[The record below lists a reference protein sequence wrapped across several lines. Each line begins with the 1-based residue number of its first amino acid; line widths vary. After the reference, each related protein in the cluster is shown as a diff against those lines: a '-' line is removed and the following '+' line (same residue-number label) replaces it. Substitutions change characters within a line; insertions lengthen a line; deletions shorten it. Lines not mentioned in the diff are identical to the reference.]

1 MTNIELAEKISGYLK
16 GSKAKAKK
24 FKDLVA
30 VHFNLLDLSQDMY
43 IEVKDG
49 VLSVMPYE
57 YIDRQAA
64 VTVSSDVLDKIMAG
78 ELAIDDAVAQGVVKV
93 EGDMA
98 KFKALEVLIPAK
110 TAKAAPAKA
119 EAKAAPAKAETKAA
133 PAKAETKA
141 APAKAETKAAPA
153 KAEPAKAPAKAGCKK
168 GCKKGS
174 KK

>member
-16 GSKAKAKK
+16 GSKTKAKK

-43 IEVKDG
+43 IEVKEG

-64 VTVSSDVLDKIMAG
+64 VTVSSDVIDQIFSGK
-78 ELAIDDAVAQGVVKV
+78 LAIDDAVAKGLAKV

-98 KFKALEVLIPAK
+98 KFKALEVLIPAAK
-110 TAKAAPAKA
+110 EEAPKAAAKEEAPKAAAKEEAKPVAAKAEAPKAAPAKS
-119 EAKAAPAKAETKAA
+119 
-133 PAKAETKA
+133 
-141 APAKAETKAAPA
+141 
-153 KAEPAKAPAKAGCKK
+153 GCKRAC
-168 GCKKGS
+168 GKKS
-174 KK
+174 AKK

>member
-64 VTVSSDVLDKIMAG
+64 VTVSSETLDKIMAG
-78 ELAIDDAVAQGVVKV
+78 ELAIDDAVAQGLAKV

-98 KFKALEVLIPAK
+98 KFKALEVLIPAAK
-110 TAKAAPAKA
+110 AEKAAPAKA
-119 EAKAAPAKAETKAA
+119 EAPKTAPAKT
-133 PAKAETKA
+133 
-141 APAKAETKAAPA
+141 
-153 KAEPAKAPAKAGCKK
+153 GCKK
-168 GCKKGS
+168 GCAKK
-174 KK
+174 

>member
-64 VTVSSDVLDKIMAG
+64 VTVSSDILAQIMAG
-78 ELAIDDAVAQGVVKV
+78 EKTIDDAVAQGLVKV

-98 KFKALEVLIPAK
+98 KFKALEVLIP
-110 TAKAAPAKA
+110 TAKAEPAKAPKAAAKAEAPKAAAKAEAPKAAAKAEVKAEPAKA
-119 EAKAAPAKAETKAA
+119 EAP
-133 PAKAETKA
+133 
-141 APAKAETKAAPA
+141 
-153 KAEPAKAPAKAGCKK
+153 KAPAKAGCKK
-168 GCKKGS
+168 GCAKKS
-174 KK
+174 EK

>member
-1 MTNIELAEKISGYLK
+1 MTNIELSEKISGYLK

-43 IEVKDG
+43 IEVKEG

-64 VTVSSDVLDKIMAG
+64 VTVSSDVLDQIMSG
-78 ELAIDDAVAQGVVKV
+78 KLAIDEAVAKGLAKV

-98 KFKALEVLIPAK
+98 KFKALEVLIPA
-110 TAKAAPAKA
+110 AKAEAPKA
-119 EAKAAPAKAETKAA
+119 EAKAEAPKAEAKAEAPKAE
-133 PAKAETKA
+133 AKAE
-141 APAKAETKAAPA
+141 AP
-153 KAEPAKAPAKAGCKK
+153 KAPAKAGCKR
-168 GCKKGS
+168 GCKKGA

>member
-1 MTNIELAEKISGYLK
+1 MTNIELSEKISGYLK

-43 IEVKDG
+43 IEVKEG

-64 VTVSSDVLDKIMAG
+64 VTVSSDVLDQIMSG
-78 ELAIDDAVAQGVVKV
+78 KLAIDEAVAKGLAKV

-98 KFKALEVLIPAK
+98 KFKALEVLIPA
-110 TAKAAPAKA
+110 AKAEAPKA
-119 EAKAAPAKAETKAA
+119 EAKAEAPKAEAKAEAPKAE
-133 PAKAETKA
+133 AKAEAPKA
-141 APAKAETKAAPA
+141 EAKAEAP
-153 KAEPAKAPAKAGCKK
+153 KAPAKAGCKR
-168 GCKKGS
+168 GCKKGA

>member
-43 IEVKDG
+43 IEVKEG

-64 VTVSSDVLDKIMAG
+64 VTVSSETLDKIMAG
-78 ELAIDDAVAQGVVKV
+78 ELAIDDAVKQGLAKV

-98 KFKALEVLIPAK
+98 KFKALEELIPAPK
-110 TAKAAPAKA
+110 AAAPKAAAKAPAKAEVKAAPAKA
-119 EAKAAPAKAETKAA
+119 EAPKAAPA
-133 PAKAETKA
+133 PAKT
-141 APAKAETKAAPA
+141 
-153 KAEPAKAPAKAGCKK
+153 GCKR

>member
-16 GSKAKAKK
+16 GSKTKAKK

-43 IEVKDG
+43 IEVKEG

-64 VTVSSDVLDKIMAG
+64 VTVSSDVIDQIFSGK
-78 ELAIDDAVAQGVVKV
+78 LAIDDAVAKGLAKV

-98 KFKALEVLIPAK
+98 KFKALEALIPAAK
-110 TAKAAPAKA
+110 EEAPKAAAKEEAKPAAVKAEAPKAAPAKS
-119 EAKAAPAKAETKAA
+119 
-133 PAKAETKA
+133 
-141 APAKAETKAAPA
+141 
-153 KAEPAKAPAKAGCKK
+153 GCKRAC
-168 GCKKGS
+168 GKKS
-174 KK
+174 AKK

>member
-43 IEVKDG
+43 IEVKEG

-64 VTVSSDVLDKIMAG
+64 VTVSSETLDKIMAG
-78 ELAIDDAVAQGVVKV
+78 ELAIDDAVKQGLAKV

-98 KFKALEVLIPAK
+98 KFKALEELIPAPK
-110 TAKAAPAKA
+110 AAAPKAAAKAEVKAAPAKA
-119 EAKAAPAKAETKAA
+119 EAPKAAPAPA
-133 PAKAETKA
+133 PAKT
-141 APAKAETKAAPA
+141 
-153 KAEPAKAPAKAGCKK
+153 GCKR

>member
-16 GSKAKAKK
+16 GSKTKAKK

-30 VHFNLLDLSQDMY
+30 IHFNLLDISQDMY
-43 IEVKDG
+43 IEVKEG

-64 VTVSSDVLDKIMAG
+64 VTVSSDVLDQIFSGK
-78 ELAIDDAVAQGVVKV
+78 LAIDDAVAKGLAKV

-98 KFKALEVLIPAK
+98 KFKALEVLIPAANAEAPK
-110 TAKAAPAKA
+110 AAAKEEAKPAVKAEAPKAAPAKS
-119 EAKAAPAKAETKAA
+119 
-133 PAKAETKA
+133 
-141 APAKAETKAAPA
+141 
-153 KAEPAKAPAKAGCKK
+153 GCKRAC
-168 GCKKGS
+168 GKKSS